1 MVCPTPP
8 VYLYLPPEYL
18 DKLNDDNT
26 EIVNGNAPQR
36 KKRSPKEPES
46 TLVGLLLDYMS
57 GLLLETTGNIK
68 LFN

>member
-8 VYLYLPPEYL
+8 VYLYLPREYL

-26 EIVNGNAPQR
+26 EIVNGNTPQR
-36 KKRSPKEPES
+36 KKRSPTEPES
-46 TLVGLLLDYMS
+46 TLVGLLQDYMS